1 MLNWIEN
8 IGTGADDMDTRSG
21 NEIAGREYSDFVTSE
36 EYVSTRLCNVSDNND
51 SPDLSQFE
59 VEKVNA
65 LRFLRWMFWLRT
77 PLFHELLE
85 SAFLY
90 SYLLCYNLKH

>member
-1 MLNWIEN
+1 
-8 IGTGADDMDTRSG
+8 MDTRSG

-65 LRFLRWMFWLRT
+65 LRFLR
-77 PLFHELLE
+77 
-85 SAFLY
+85 
-90 SYLLCYNLKH
+90 